1 MTIPSNPKDFC
12 SAMRTRL
19 TGPVLLA
26 VLLAAGCGSQG
37 KLERLRRQSLSA
49 QMVIADEKELPEIAM
64 GGEPRRDTM
73 VVEDPD
79 GNEVLIMRAVKDENG
94 EMVATDVIQAA
105 RVTARFRN
113 VAERSGKVDLN
124 FRIIVPEAMQ
134 DRDWQLR
141 FYPDLFVAE
150 DSLRLDPILITGE
163 GYRKAQLKGYEHYRR
178 FLDSIAADSTHF
190 VDRFQLEMFLRRNL
204 PDIYRYKTDSTAVSD
219 DEFRSHYGI
228 TEQQALVHYTNQLVV
243 RRNRR
248 KVSRKDE
255 MFRKYVKAPII
266 TEGLRLDTV
275 IISPDGDILYDYV
288 QSIHVRP
295 SLRKATVLLSG
306 DIFEEDRRIYRVP
319 RTEPLTFYISSI
331 SGLSDNAV
339 RYKTMVTERRV
350 QANTACYIDFEQG
363 RAEIRKETGHN
374 REEMARIEGN
384 LRSLLQHRDFDLD
397 SIVVTASCSPEGS
410 YEHNRKLSMRRSES
424 VSDYFEG
431 FLKHWRDSVRRNSF
445 HIGLDETWKEEAP
458 TEIRLLSRN
467 NPENWTM
474 LDALVR
480 EDGILSGKEKEE
492 YAQMASVR
500 EPDLREQRLQK
511 LPSYRHIRESL
522 YPRLRTVRFDFHLH
536 RKGLQK
542 DTVHTTVVDTAYMQ
556 GLQAIRDREYER
568 AVTLLR
574 PYKDY
579 NTAVAFCA
587 LDYNASALE
596 VLEPME
602 RTDKVLYLLA
612 ILYSRRGEDRRAV
625 ESYLKACR
633 LNPSFVHRGN
643 LDPEIAGLIRRYG
656 LDREPEENDNNLTF
670 KP

>member
-1 MTIPSNPKDFC
+1 
-12 SAMRTRL
+12 MRTRL
-19 TGPVLLA
+19 TGA
-26 VLLAAGCGSQG
+26 VLLAAFLLAGCGSQG

-134 DRDWQLR
+134 DREWQLR

-178 FLDSIAADSTHF
+178 FLDSIAADSTRF

-204 PDIYRYKTDSTAVSD
+204 PDIYRYKTDSTAVSEE
-219 DEFRSHYGI
+219 EFRSHYGI

-248 KVSRKDE
+248 KVSRKED
-255 MFRKYVKAPII
+255 MFRKYVKVPIV

-275 IISPDGDILYDYV
+275 IVSPDGDILYDYV

-331 SGLSDNAV
+331 SGLSDDAI
-339 RYKTMVTERRV
+339 RYKTVVTERRV

-410 YEHNRKLSMRRSES
+410 FEHNRKLSMRRSES

-445 HIGLDETWKEEAP
+445 HIGLDDTYQEEAP
-458 TEIRLLSRN
+458 AEIRLLSRN
-467 NPENWTM
+467 NPENWAM

-480 EDGILSGKEKEE
+480 EDTALSGKEKEE
-492 YAQMASVR
+492 YERTASVR

-542 DTVHTTVVDTAYMQ
+542 DTIHTTVVDTAYMR
-556 GLQAIRDREYER
+556 GLQAIRDREYEQ

-612 ILYSRRGEDRRAV
+612 ILYSRRGDDRRAV
-625 ESYLKACR
+625 ESYLRACR

-656 LDREPEENDNNLTF
+656 LDREPDGNDNNLTF

>member
-1 MTIPSNPKDFC
+1 MKWRWI
-12 SAMRTRL
+12 SAAFL
-19 TGPVLLA
+19 VILVCL
-26 VLLAAGCGSQG
+26 AGCGPQR
-37 KLERLRRQSLSA
+37 KLERLRRQSLGA
-49 QMVIADEKELPEIAM
+49 QMVIADEKELPEIEM
-64 GGEPRRDTM
+64 GAEPRRDTM

-79 GNEVLIMRAVKDENG
+79 GNQVLIMRAVKDENG
-94 EMVATDVIQAA
+94 EMVATDVLQAA

-113 VAERSGKVDLN
+113 VAERSGRVDLN

-141 FYPDLFVAE
+141 FYPDLFIRE

-163 GYRKAQLKGYEHYRR
+163 GYRKAQLKGYEHYQK

-190 VDRFQLEMFLRRNL
+190 IDRFQLEMFLRRNL
-204 PDIYRYKTDSTAVSD
+204 PDIYRYKTDSTSVSD
-219 DEFRSHYGI
+219 EEFRSHFGI
-228 TEQQALVHYTNQLVV
+228 TERQALTHYTNQLVV
-243 RRNRR
+243 RRNRW
-248 KVSRKDE
+248 KVGRKDQ
-255 MFRKYVKAPII
+255 MFRKYVKVPIV

-275 IISPDGDILYDYV
+275 IVSPDGDILYDYV
-288 QSIHVRP
+288 QSIHVTP

-331 SGLSDNAV
+331 SGLSDDAV
-339 RYKTMVTERRV
+339 RYKTVVTERRV

-384 LRSLLQHRDFDLD
+384 LRSLLQNRDFDMD

-424 VSDYFEG
+424 VSNYFEG
-431 FLKHWRDSVRRNSF
+431 FLRHYRDSVRRSGF
-445 HIGLDETWKEEAP
+445 HIGLDDTYQEEAP
-458 TEIRLLSRN
+458 AEIRLLSRN

-480 EDGILSGKEKEE
+480 EDEKLSEREKEE
-492 YAQMASVR
+492 YERTAALR
-500 EPDLREQRLQK
+500 EFDLREQRLQK
-511 LPSYRHIRESL
+511 LPSYRHIRENL
-522 YPRLRTVRFDFHLH
+522 YPRLQTVRFDFHLH

-542 DTVHTTVVDTAYMQ
+542 DTIHTTVVDSVYMR
-556 GLQAIRDREYER
+556 GLQAIRDREYEQ

-602 RTDKVLYLLA
+602 RTDRVLYLLA
-612 ILYSRRGEDRRAV
+612 ILYSRQGDDRKAV

-633 LNPSFVHRGN
+633 LNPTFVHRGN

-656 LDREPEENDNNLTF
+656 LDRELQEDDNNLTF

>member
-1 MTIPSNPKDFC
+1 
-12 SAMRTRL
+12 MRTRL
-19 TGPVLLA
+19 TGAVLLA

-37 KLERLRRQSLSA
+37 KLERLRRQSLAA

-64 GGEPRRDTM
+64 GGKPRRDTM

-79 GNEVLIMRAVKDENG
+79 GNQVLIMRAVKDENG

-105 RVTARFRN
+105 KITARFRN

-163 GYRKAQLKGYEHYRR
+163 GYRKAQLKGYEHYQR

-219 DEFRSHYGI
+219 AEFRSHFGI
-228 TEQQALVHYTNQLVV
+228 TEQQALAHYTNQLVV

-248 KVSRKDE
+248 KVGRKDE
-255 MFRKYVKAPII
+255 MFRKFVKAPIV

-275 IISPDGDILYDYV
+275 IVSPDGDILYDYV

-331 SGLSDNAV
+331 SGLSDDAV
-339 RYKTMVTERRV
+339 RYKTVVTERRV

-410 YEHNRKLSMRRSES
+410 YEHNRRLSMRRSES
-424 VSDYFEG
+424 VSDYFES

-445 HIGLDETWKEEAP
+445 HIGLDDTYREEAP
-458 TEIRLLSRN
+458 AEIRMLSRN

-480 EDGILSGKEKEE
+480 EDGILSRKEKEE
-492 YAQMASVR
+492 YAQTASVL
-500 EPDLREQRLQK
+500 EPDLREQRLQR

-542 DTVHTTVVDTAYMQ
+542 DTIHTTVVDTAYMR
-556 GLQAIRDREYER
+556 GLQAIRDREYEQ

-612 ILYSRRGEDRRAV
+612 ILYSRRGDDRRAV
-625 ESYLKACR
+625 ESYLRACR

>member
-1 MTIPSNPKDFC
+1 
-12 SAMRTRL
+12 MRTRL
-19 TGPVLLA
+19 TGAVLLA
-26 VLLAAGCGSQG
+26 VLLVAGCGSQG
-37 KLERLRRQSLSA
+37 KLERIRRQSLAA

-79 GNEVLIMRAVKDENG
+79 GNQVLIMRAVKDENG

-113 VAERSGKVDLN
+113 VAERSGRVDLN

-228 TEQQALVHYTNQLVV
+228 TEQQALTHYTNQLVV

-248 KVSRKDE
+248 KVSRKDD
-255 MFRKYVKAPII
+255 MFRKYVKAPIA

-275 IISPDGDILYDYV
+275 IVSPDGDILYDYV
-288 QSIHVRP
+288 QSIHVQP

-319 RTEPLTFYISSI
+319 RTDPLTFYISSI
-331 SGLSDNAV
+331 SGLSDDAV
-339 RYKTMVTERRV
+339 RYKTVVTERRV

-431 FLKHWRDSVRRNSF
+431 FLKHYRDSVRRSGFN
-445 HIGLDETWKEEAP
+445 IGLDETYQEEAP
-458 TEIRLLSRN
+458 AQIRLLSRN

-480 EDGILSGKEKEE
+480 EDGSLSAKEKED
-492 YAQMASVR
+492 YAQTASVR
-500 EPDLREQRLQK
+500 EPDLREQRLQR

-542 DTVHTTVVDTAYMQ
+542 DTVHTTVVDTAYMR
-556 GLQAIRDREYER
+556 GLQAIRDREYEQ

-612 ILYSRRGEDRRAV
+612 ILYSRRGDDRRAV

-656 LDREPEENDNNLTF
+656 LDREPEENENNLTF

>member
-1 MTIPSNPKDFC
+1 
-12 SAMRTRL
+12 MRTRL
-19 TGPVLLA
+19 IGA
-26 VLLAAGCGSQG
+26 VLLAALLLAGCGPQG
-37 KLERLRRQSLSA
+37 KLERLRRQSLAA

-79 GNEVLIMRAVKDENG
+79 GNAVLIMRAVKDENG
-94 EMVATDVIQAA
+94 EMVATDVLQAA
-105 RVTARFRN
+105 KVTARFRN

-134 DRDWQLR
+134 DREWQLR

-178 FLDSIAADSTHF
+178 FLDSIAADSTRF

-204 PDIYRYKTDSTAVSD
+204 PDIYRYKTDSTAVSEE
-219 DEFRSHYGI
+219 EFRSHYGI
-228 TEQQALVHYTNQLVV
+228 TEQQALAHYTNQLVV

-248 KVSRKDE
+248 KVSRKDD
-255 MFRKYVKAPII
+255 MFRKFVKVPIV

-275 IISPDGDILYDYV
+275 IVSPDGDILYDYV

-319 RTEPLTFYISSI
+319 RTDPLTFYISSI
-331 SGLSDNAV
+331 SGLSDDAV
-339 RYKTMVTERRV
+339 RYKTVVTERRV

-410 YEHNRKLSMRRSES
+410 FEHNRKLSMRRSES
-424 VSDYFEG
+424 VSDYFEA
-431 FLKHWRDSVRRNSF
+431 FLRHWRDSVRRSSF
-445 HIGLDETWKEEAP
+445 HIGLDDTYREEAP
-458 TEIRLLSRN
+458 AEIRLLSRN

-480 EDGILSGKEKEE
+480 EDGDLSAKEKEDYE
-492 YAQMASVR
+492 RTASVL
-500 EPDLREQRLQK
+500 EPDLREQRLQR

-542 DTVHTTVVDTAYMQ
+542 DTVHTTVVDTAYMR
-556 GLQAIRDREYER
+556 GLQAIRDREYEQ

-587 LDYNASALE
+587 MDYNASALE

-612 ILYSRRGEDRRAV
+612 ILYSRRGDDRRAV

-643 LDPEIAGLIRRYG
+643 LDPAIAGLIRRYG
-656 LDREPEENDNNLTF
+656 LDREPDGNDNNLTF

>member
-1 MTIPSNPKDFC
+1 
-12 SAMRTRL
+12 MRTRL
-19 TGPVLLA
+19 TGAVLLA

-37 KLERLRRQSLSA
+37 KLERLRRQSLAA

-79 GNEVLIMRAVKDENG
+79 GNQVLIMRAVKDENG

-105 RVTARFRN
+105 KITARFRN

-178 FLDSIAADSTHF
+178 FLDSIAADSTRF

-219 DEFRSHYGI
+219 AEFRSHFGI
-228 TEQQALVHYTNQLVV
+228 TEQQALAHYTNQLVV

-248 KVSRKDE
+248 KVGRKDE
-255 MFRKYVKAPII
+255 MFRKFVKAPIV

-275 IISPDGDILYDYV
+275 IVSPDGDILYDYV

-331 SGLSDNAV
+331 SGLSDDAV
-339 RYKTMVTERRV
+339 RYKTVVTERRV

-410 YEHNRKLSMRRSES
+410 YEHNRRLSMRRSES

-445 HIGLDETWKEEAP
+445 HIGLDDTYREEAP
-458 TEIRLLSRN
+458 AEIRMLSRN

-480 EDGILSGKEKEE
+480 EDGILSRKEKEE
-492 YAQMASVR
+492 YAQTASVL
-500 EPDLREQRLQK
+500 EPDLREQRLQR

-542 DTVHTTVVDTAYMQ
+542 DTIHTTVVDTAYMR
-556 GLQAIRDREYER
+556 GLQAIRDREYEQ

-612 ILYSRRGEDRRAV
+612 ILYSRRGDDRRAV
-625 ESYLKACR
+625 ESYLRACR

>member
-1 MTIPSNPKDFC
+1 ML
-12 SAMRTRL
+12 TRW
-19 TGPVLLA
+19 TAA
-26 VLLAAGCGSQG
+26 VLLAALLLAGCGPQG
-37 KLERLRRQSLSA
+37 KLERLRRQSLAA

-64 GGEPRRDTM
+64 GGETRRDTM

-79 GNEVLIMRAVKDENG
+79 GNQVLIMRAVKDENG
-94 EMVATDVIQAA
+94 EMVATDVLQAA

-113 VAERSGKVDLN
+113 VAERSGRVDLN

-134 DRDWQLR
+134 DREWQLR
-141 FYPDLFVAE
+141 FYPDLFVLE
-150 DSLRLDPILITGE
+150 DSVRLDPILITGE

-178 FLDSIAADSTHF
+178 FLDSIEADSTHF

-204 PDIYRYKTDSTAVSD
+204 PDIYRYKTDSTAVSEE
-219 DEFRSHYGI
+219 EFRSHYGI
-228 TEQQALVHYTNQLVV
+228 TERQALDHYTNQLVV

-248 KVSRKDE
+248 KVGKKDE
-255 MFRKYVKAPII
+255 MFRKYVKVPIV

-275 IISPDGDILYDYV
+275 IVSPDGDILYDYV
-288 QSIHVRP
+288 QSIHVKP

-306 DIFEEDRRIYRVP
+306 DIYEEDRRIYRVP
-319 RTEPLTFYISSI
+319 RTDPLTFYISSI
-331 SGLSDNAV
+331 SGLSDDAV
-339 RYKTMVTERRV
+339 RYKTVVTERKV

-384 LRSLLQHRDFDLD
+384 LRSLLQNRDYDLD

-410 YEHNRKLSMRRSES
+410 YEHNRRLSMRRSES

-431 FLKHWRDSVRRNSF
+431 FLKHYRDSVRRNGF
-445 HIGLDETWKEEAP
+445 HIGLDETFREEPP

-480 EDGILSGKEKEE
+480 EDESLSEKEKDD
-492 YAQMASVR
+492 YVRTASAGL
-500 EPDLREQRLQK
+500 PDLREQQLQR

-522 YPRLRTVRFDFHLH
+522 YPRLRAVRFDFHLH

-542 DTVHTTVVDTAYMQ
+542 DTVHTTVVDSVYMR
-556 GLQAIRDREYER
+556 GLQAIRDREYEQV
-568 AVTLLR
+568 VTLLR

-612 ILYSRRGEDRRAV
+612 ILYSRRGDDRKAV
-625 ESYLKACR
+625 ESFLKACR

-643 LDPEIAGLIRRYG
+643 LDPEISGLIRRYG
-656 LDREPEENDNNLTF
+656 LDPEEKDNYLTF
-670 KP
+670 NP

>member
-1 MTIPSNPKDFC
+1 MKWRWI
-12 SAMRTRL
+12 SAAILL
-19 TGPVLLA
+19 TLVCL
-26 VLLAAGCGSQG
+26 AGCGPQR
-37 KLERLRRQSLSA
+37 KLERLRRQSLGA
-49 QMVIADEKELPEIAM
+49 QMVIADEKKLPEIEM
-64 GGEPRRDTM
+64 GAEPRRDTM

-79 GNEVLIMRAVKDENG
+79 GNQVLIMRAVKDENG
-94 EMVATDVIQAA
+94 EMVATDVLQAA

-113 VAERSGKVDLN
+113 VAERSGRVDLN

-141 FYPDLFVAE
+141 FYPDLFIRE

-163 GYRKAQLKGYEHYRR
+163 SYRKSQLKGYEHYQK

-190 VDRFQLEMFLRRNL
+190 IDRFQLEIFLRRNL
-204 PDIYRYKTDSTAVSD
+204 PDIYRYKTDSTSVSD
-219 DEFRSHYGI
+219 EEFCSHYGI
-228 TEQQALVHYTNQLVV
+228 TERQALTHYTNQLVV
-243 RRNRR
+243 RRNRW
-248 KVSRKDE
+248 KVGRKDQ
-255 MFRKYVKAPII
+255 MFRKYVKVPIV

-275 IISPDGDILYDYV
+275 IVSPDGDILYDYV
-288 QSIHVRP
+288 QSIHVTP
-295 SLRKATVLLSG
+295 TLRKATVLLSG

-331 SGLSDNAV
+331 SGLSDDAV
-339 RYKTMVTERRV
+339 RYKTVVTERKV

-374 REEMARIEGN
+374 LEEMARIEGN
-384 LRSLLQHRDFDLD
+384 LRSLLQNRDFDMD

-424 VSDYFEG
+424 VSNYFEG
-431 FLKHWRDSVRRNSF
+431 FLRHYRDSVRRSGF
-445 HIGLDETWKEEAP
+445 HIGLDDTYQEEAP
-458 TEIRLLSRN
+458 AEIRLLSRN
-467 NPENWTM
+467 NPENWSM
-474 LDALVR
+474 LDALIR
-480 EDGILSGKEKEE
+480 EDEKLSEREKDE
-492 YAQMASVR
+492 YEQTAALR
-500 EPDLREQRLQK
+500 EYDLREQRLQK
-511 LPSYRHIRESL
+511 LPSYRHIRENL

-542 DTVHTTVVDTAYMQ
+542 DTIHTTVVDSVYMR
-556 GLQAIRDREYER
+556 GLQAIRDREYEQ
-568 AVTLLR
+568 AITLLR

-612 ILYSRRGEDRRAV
+612 ILYSRQGDDRKAV

-633 LNPSFVHRGN
+633 LNPAFVHRGN
-643 LDPEIAGLIRRYG
+643 LDPEISGLIRRYG
-656 LDREPEENDNNLTF
+656 LDRELQENDNNLTF

>member
-1 MTIPSNPKDFC
+1 MP
-12 SAMRTRL
+12 ARL
-19 TGPVLLA
+19 TAA
-26 VLLAAGCGSQG
+26 VLLGAALLLAGCGPQG
-37 KLERLRRQSLSA
+37 KLERLRRQALAA

-64 GGEPRRDTM
+64 GAEPRRDTM

-79 GNEVLIMRAVKDENG
+79 GNQVLIMRAVKDENG
-94 EMVATDVIQAA
+94 EMVATDVLQAA

-113 VAERSGKVDLN
+113 VAERSGRVDLN

-134 DRDWQLR
+134 DREWQLR
-141 FYPDLFVAE
+141 FYPDLFVQE
-150 DSLRLDPILITGE
+150 DSVRLDPILITGE
-163 GYRKAQLKGYEHYRR
+163 AYRKAQLKGYEQYRR

-204 PDIYRYKTDSTAVSD
+204 PDIYRYRTDSTAVSD
-219 DEFRSHYGI
+219 EEFRSHYGI
-228 TEQQALVHYTNQLVV
+228 TERQALEHYTNQLVV
-243 RRNRR
+243 LRNRR
-248 KVSRKDE
+248 KVGRKDE
-255 MFRKYVKAPII
+255 VFRKYVKVPIV

-275 IISPDGDILYDYV
+275 IVSPDGDILYDYV
-288 QSIHVRP
+288 QSIHVKP
-295 SLRKATVLLSG
+295 ALRKATVLLSG
-306 DIFEEDRRIYRVP
+306 DIYEEDRRIYRVP
-319 RTEPLTFYISSI
+319 RTDPLTFYISSI
-331 SGLSDNAV
+331 SGLSDDAV
-339 RYKTMVTERRV
+339 RYKTVVTERKV

-384 LRSLLQHRDFDLD
+384 LRSLLQNKDFDLD

-424 VSDYFEG
+424 VSDYFES
-431 FLKHWRDSVRRNSF
+431 FLRHYRDSVRRGGF
-445 HIGLDETWKEEAP
+445 HIGLDDTYREEAP
-458 TEIRLLSRN
+458 AEIRLLSRN

-480 EDGILSGKEKEE
+480 EDGSLSEKEKEE
-492 YAQMASVR
+492 YARTESAGQ
-500 EPDLREQRLQK
+500 PDLREQRLQK

-542 DTVHTTVVDTAYMQ
+542 DTVHTTVVDSVYMR
-556 GLQAIRDREYER
+556 GLQAIRDREYEQ

-587 LDYNASALE
+587 MDYNASALE

-612 ILYSRRGEDRRAV
+612 ILYSRRGDDRKAV

-656 LDREPEENDNNLTF
+656 LDPEEKENYLTF
-670 KP
+670 NP

>member
-1 MTIPSNPKDFC
+1 
-12 SAMRTRL
+12 MRTRL
-19 TGPVLLA
+19 TGA
-26 VLLAAGCGSQG
+26 VLLAAFLLAGCGSQG
-37 KLERLRRQSLSA
+37 KLERLRRQSLAA

-79 GNEVLIMRAVKDENG
+79 GNQVLIMRAVKDENG

-178 FLDSIAADSTHF
+178 FLDSIAADSTRF

-204 PDIYRYKTDSTAVSD
+204 PDIYRYKTDSTAVSEE
-219 DEFRSHYGI
+219 EFRSHYGI

-248 KVSRKDE
+248 KVSRKED
-255 MFRKYVKAPII
+255 MFRKYVKVPIV

-275 IISPDGDILYDYV
+275 IVSPDGDILYDYV

-331 SGLSDNAV
+331 SGLSDDAI
-339 RYKTMVTERRV
+339 RYKTVVTERRV

-410 YEHNRKLSMRRSES
+410 FEHNRKLSMRRSES

-445 HIGLDETWKEEAP
+445 HIGLDDTYQEEAP
-458 TEIRLLSRN
+458 AEIRLLSRN

-480 EDGILSGKEKEE
+480 EDTALSGKEKEE
-492 YAQMASVR
+492 YERTASVR

-542 DTVHTTVVDTAYMQ
+542 DTVHTTVVDTAYMR
-556 GLQAIRDREYER
+556 GLQAIRDREYEQ

-612 ILYSRRGEDRRAV
+612 ILYSRRGDDRRAV

-656 LDREPEENDNNLTF
+656 LDREPDGNDNNLTF

>member
-1 MTIPSNPKDFC
+1 MD
-12 SAMRTRL
+12 TRL
-19 TGPVLLA
+19 KESAILLA
-26 VLLAAGCGSQG
+26 ILCLFGCGPQG
-37 KLERLRRQSLSA
+37 KLERLRRQSLAA

-79 GNEVLIMRAVKDENG
+79 GNQVMIMRAVKDENG

-105 RVTARFRN
+105 KVTARFRN
-113 VAERSGKVDLN
+113 VAERSGRVDLN
-124 FRIIVPEAMQ
+124 FRIIVPEEMQ

-204 PDIYRYKTDSTAVSD
+204 PDIYRYRTDSTAVSEE
-219 DEFRSHYGI
+219 EFRSHYGI
-228 TEQQALVHYTNQLVV
+228 TEQQALAHYTNQFVV
-243 RRNRR
+243 RRNRW
-248 KVSRKDE
+248 KVGRKDD
-255 MFRKYVKAPII
+255 MFRKYVKVPIV

-275 IISPDGDILYDYV
+275 IVSPDGDILYDYV
-288 QSIHVRP
+288 QSIHVKP

-306 DIFEEDRRIYRVP
+306 DIFREDQRIYRVP
-319 RTEPLTFYISSI
+319 RTDPLTFYISSI
-331 SGLSDNAV
+331 SGLSDDAV
-339 RYKTMVTERRV
+339 RYRTVVTERRV

-410 YEHNRKLSMRRSES
+410 YEHNRRLSMRRSES

-431 FLKHWRDSVRRNSF
+431 FLKHWRDSVRRSGF
-445 HIGLDETWKEEAP
+445 HIGLDDTYQEEAP
-458 TEIRLLSRN
+458 AEIRLLSRN
-467 NPENWTM
+467 NPENWSM

-480 EDGILSGKEKEE
+480 EDAALSGKEKED
-492 YAQMASVR
+492 YAQTASIR
-500 EPDLREQRLQK
+500 EPDLREQRLQR
-511 LPSYRHIRESL
+511 LPAYRHIRESL

-542 DTVHTTVVDTAYMQ
+542 DTVHTTVVDTAYMR
-556 GLQAIRDREYER
+556 GLQAIRDREYEQ

-612 ILYSRRGEDRRAV
+612 ILYSRRGDDRRAV

-643 LDPEIAGLIRRYG
+643 LDPEISGLIRRYG
-656 LDREPEENDNNLTF
+656 LDRETEENDNNLTF

>member
-1 MTIPSNPKDFC
+1 MH
-12 SAMRTRL
+12 TRW
-19 TGPVLLA
+19 TAA
-26 VLLAAGCGSQG
+26 VLLAALLLAGCGPQG
-37 KLERLRRQSLSA
+37 KLERLRRQSLAA

-79 GNEVLIMRAVKDENG
+79 GNAVLIMRAVKDENG
-94 EMVATDVIQAA
+94 EMVATDVLQAA
-105 RVTARFRN
+105 KVTARFRN
-113 VAERSGKVDLN
+113 VAERSGRVDLN

-134 DRDWQLR
+134 DREWQLR
-141 FYPDLFVAE
+141 FYPDLFVLE
-150 DSLRLDPILITGE
+150 DSVRLDPILITGE

-178 FLDSIAADSTHF
+178 FLESIEADSTRF

-204 PDIYRYKTDSTAVSD
+204 PDIYRYKTDSTAVSEE
-219 DEFRSHYGI
+219 EFRSHYGI
-228 TEQQALVHYTNQLVV
+228 TERQALDHYTNQLVV

-248 KVSRKDE
+248 KVGRKDE
-255 MFRKYVKAPII
+255 MFRKYVKVPIV

-275 IISPDGDILYDYV
+275 IVSPDGDILYDYV
-288 QSIHVRP
+288 QSIHVKP

-306 DIFEEDRRIYRVP
+306 DIYEEDRRIYRVP
-319 RTEPLTFYISSI
+319 RTDPLTFYISSI
-331 SGLSDNAV
+331 SGLSDDAV
-339 RYKTMVTERRV
+339 RYKTVVTERKV

-384 LRSLLQHRDFDLD
+384 LRSLLQNRDYDLD

-410 YEHNRKLSMRRSES
+410 YEHNRRLSMRRSES

-431 FLKHWRDSVRRNSF
+431 FLKHYRDSVRRNGF
-445 HIGLDETWKEEAP
+445 HIGLDETFREEAP
-458 TEIRLLSRN
+458 AEIRLLSRN

-474 LDALVR
+474 LDALIR
-480 EDGILSGKEKEE
+480 EDESLSEKEKED
-492 YAQMASVR
+492 YVRTASAGQ
-500 EPDLREQRLQK
+500 PDLREQQLQR

-542 DTVHTTVVDTAYMQ
+542 DTVHTTVVDSVYMR
-556 GLQAIRDREYER
+556 GLQAIRDREYEQ

-612 ILYSRRGEDRRAV
+612 ILYSRRGDDRKAV
-625 ESYLKACR
+625 ESFLKACR

-643 LDPEIAGLIRRYG
+643 LDPEISGLIRRYG
-656 LDREPEENDNNLTF
+656 LDPEEKDNYLTF
-670 KP
+670 NP

>member
-1 MTIPSNPKDFC
+1 
-12 SAMRTRL
+12 MRTRL
-19 TGPVLLA
+19 TGAVLLA
-26 VLLAAGCGSQG
+26 VLLVAGCGSQG
-37 KLERLRRQSLSA
+37 KLERLRRQSLAA

-79 GNEVLIMRAVKDENG
+79 GNQVLIMRAVKDENG

-105 RVTARFRN
+105 KITARFRN

-204 PDIYRYKTDSTAVSD
+204 PDIYRYKTDSTTVSD

-228 TEQQALVHYTNQLVV
+228 TEQQALTHYTNQLVV

-248 KVSRKDE
+248 KVGRKDE
-255 MFRKYVKAPII
+255 MFRRYVKAPIV

-275 IISPDGDILYDYV
+275 IVSPDGDILYDYV

-319 RTEPLTFYISSI
+319 RTDPLTFYISSI
-331 SGLSDNAV
+331 SGLSDDAI
-339 RYKTMVTERRV
+339 RYKTVIVERRV

-410 YEHNRKLSMRRSES
+410 YEHNRRLSMRRSES

-431 FLKHWRDSVRRNSF
+431 FLKHWRDSVRRSGF
-445 HIGLDETWKEEAP
+445 HIGLDETYQEEAP
-458 TEIRLLSRN
+458 AEIRFLSRN

-480 EDGILSGKEKEE
+480 EDGALSGKEKED
-492 YAQMASVR
+492 YAQTASIR
-500 EPDLREQRLQK
+500 EPDLREQRLQR
-511 LPSYRHIRESL
+511 LASYRHIRESL

-542 DTVHTTVVDTAYMQ
+542 DTVHTTVVDTAYMR
-556 GLQAIRDREYER
+556 GLQAIRDREYEQ

-612 ILYSRRGEDRRAV
+612 ILYSRRGDDRRAV
-625 ESYLKACR
+625 ESYMKACR

-643 LDPEIAGLIRRYG
+643 LDPEISGLIRRYG
-656 LDREPEENDNNLTF
+656 LDREPDENDNNLTF

>member
-1 MTIPSNPKDFC
+1 MKGRWISG
-12 SAMRTRL
+12 ALLL
-19 TGPVLLA
+19 TLA
-26 VLLAAGCGSQG
+26 CLAGCGPQR
-37 KLERLRRQSLSA
+37 KLERLRRQSLGA
-49 QMVIADEKELPEIAM
+49 QMVIADEKELPEIEM
-64 GGEPRRDTM
+64 GAEPRRDTM

-79 GNEVLIMRAVKDENG
+79 GNQVLIMRAVKDENG
-94 EMVATDVIQAA
+94 EMVATDVLQAA
-105 RVTARFRN
+105 KVTARFRN
-113 VAERSGKVDLN
+113 VAERSGRVDLN

-141 FYPDLFVAE
+141 FYPDLFIRE

-163 GYRKAQLKGYEHYRR
+163 GYRNAQLKGYEHYQR

-190 VDRFQLEMFLRRNL
+190 IDRFQLEMFLRRNL
-204 PDIYRYKTDSTAVSD
+204 PDIYRYKTDSTSVSD
-219 DEFRSHYGI
+219 EEFRSHYGI
-228 TEQQALVHYTNQLVV
+228 TERQALAHYTNQLVV

-248 KVSRKDE
+248 KVGRKDQ
-255 MFRKYVKAPII
+255 MFRKYVKVPIV

-275 IISPDGDILYDYV
+275 IVSPDGDILYDYV
-288 QSIHVRP
+288 QSIHVTP

-331 SGLSDNAV
+331 SGLSDDAV
-339 RYKTMVTERRV
+339 RYKTVVTERRV

-384 LRSLLQHRDFDLD
+384 LRSLLENRDFDMD

-424 VSDYFEG
+424 VSNYFEG
-431 FLKHWRDSVRRNSF
+431 FLRHYRDSVRRSGF
-445 HIGLDETWKEEAP
+445 HIGLDDTYQEEGPA
-458 TEIRLLSRN
+458 EIKLLSRN

-480 EDGILSGKEKEE
+480 EDANMSERDKEE
-492 YAQMASVR
+492 YERMSVLR
-500 EPDLREQRLQK
+500 EFDLREQRLQK
-511 LPSYRHIRESL
+511 LPSYRHIRENL

-542 DTVHTTVVDTAYMQ
+542 DTIHTTVVDSVYMR
-556 GLQAIRDREYER
+556 GLQAIRDREYEQ

-612 ILYSRRGEDRRAV
+612 ILYSRQGDDRKAI

-633 LNPSFVHRGN
+633 LNPTFVHRGN
-643 LDPEIAGLIRRYG
+643 LDPEISGLIRRYG
-656 LDREPEENDNNLTF
+656 LDRELQEDDNNLSF

>member
-1 MTIPSNPKDFC
+1 MKWRWI
-12 SAMRTRL
+12 SAAILL
-19 TGPVLLA
+19 TLVCL
-26 VLLAAGCGSQG
+26 AGCGPQR
-37 KLERLRRQSLSA
+37 KLERLRRQSLGA
-49 QMVIADEKELPEIAM
+49 QMVIADEKELPEIEM
-64 GGEPRRDTM
+64 GAEPRRDTM

-79 GNEVLIMRAVKDENG
+79 GNQVLIMRAVKDENG
-94 EMVATDVIQAA
+94 EMVATDVLQAA

-113 VAERSGKVDLN
+113 VAERSGRVDLN

-141 FYPDLFVAE
+141 FYPDLFIRE

-163 GYRKAQLKGYEHYRR
+163 SYRKSQLKGYEHYQK

-190 VDRFQLEMFLRRNL
+190 IDRFQLEIFLRRNL
-204 PDIYRYKTDSTAVSD
+204 PDIYRYKTDSTSVSD
-219 DEFRSHYGI
+219 EEFCSHYGI
-228 TEQQALVHYTNQLVV
+228 TERQALTHYTNQLVV
-243 RRNRR
+243 RRNRW
-248 KVSRKDE
+248 KVGRKDQ
-255 MFRKYVKAPII
+255 MFRKYVKVPIV

-275 IISPDGDILYDYV
+275 IVSPDGDILYDYV
-288 QSIHVRP
+288 QSIHVTP
-295 SLRKATVLLSG
+295 TLRKATVLLSG

-331 SGLSDNAV
+331 SGLSDDAV
-339 RYKTMVTERRV
+339 RYKTVVTERKV

-374 REEMARIEGN
+374 LEEMARIEGN
-384 LRSLLQHRDFDLD
+384 LRSHLQNRDFDMD

-424 VSDYFEG
+424 VSNYFEG
-431 FLKHWRDSVRRNSF
+431 FLRHYRDSVRKSGF
-445 HIGLDETWKEEAP
+445 HIGLDETYQEEAP
-458 TEIRLLSRN
+458 AEIRLLSRN
-467 NPENWTM
+467 NPENWSM
-474 LDALVR
+474 LDALIR
-480 EDGILSGKEKEE
+480 EDEKLSEREKDE
-492 YAQMASVR
+492 YEQTAALR
-500 EPDLREQRLQK
+500 EYDLREQRLQK
-511 LPSYRHIRESL
+511 LPSYRHIRENL

-542 DTVHTTVVDTAYMQ
+542 DTIHTTVVDSVYMR
-556 GLQAIRDREYER
+556 GLQAIRDREYEQ

-612 ILYSRRGEDRRAV
+612 ILYSRQGDDRKAV

-633 LNPSFVHRGN
+633 LNPAFVHRGN
-643 LDPEIAGLIRRYG
+643 LDPEISGLIRRYG
-656 LDREPEENDNNLTF
+656 LDRELQENDNNLTF

>member
-1 MTIPSNPKDFC
+1 MKQ
-12 SAMRTRL
+12 MRSTS
-19 TGPVLLA
+19 A
-26 VLLAAGCGSQG
+26 VLLVVIILYGCGSQG
-37 KLERLRRQSLSA
+37 KLERLRRQSLAA

-64 GGEPRRDTM
+64 GAEPRRDTM

-79 GNEVLIMRAVKDENG
+79 GNQVLIMRAVKDENG

-105 RVTARFRN
+105 KITARFRN
-113 VAERSGKVDLN
+113 VAERSGRVDLN

-141 FYPDLFVAE
+141 FYPDLFVLE
-150 DSLRLDPILITGE
+150 DSLRLDPILITGA
-163 GYRKAQLKGYEHYRR
+163 GYRKAQLKGYEQYRR

-204 PDIYRYKTDSTAVSD
+204 PDIYQFKTDSTTVSD
-219 DEFRSHYGI
+219 EEFRSHYGI
-228 TEQQALVHYTNQLVV
+228 TEKQALAHYTNQLVV
-243 RRNRR
+243 RRNRW
-248 KVSRKDE
+248 KVSRKDD
-255 MFRKYVKAPII
+255 MFRKYVKVPIV

-275 IISPDGDILYDYV
+275 IVSPDGDIFYDYV
-288 QSIHVRP
+288 QSIHVKP

-331 SGLSDNAV
+331 SGLSDDAV
-339 RYKTMVTERRV
+339 RYKTVVTERRV

-384 LRSLLQHRDFDLD
+384 LRSLLQNRDFDLD

-410 YEHNRKLSMRRSES
+410 FEHNRKLSMRRSES
-424 VSDYFEG
+424 VSNYFES
-431 FLKHWRDSVRRNSF
+431 FLKRYRDSLQRSTF
-445 HIGLDETWKEEAP
+445 QIGLDDTWKEEAP
-458 TEIRLLSRN
+458 TDIRLLSRN

-480 EDGILSGKEKEE
+480 EDGSLSERDKDE
-492 YAQMASVR
+492 YARTASVTD
-500 EPDLREQRLQK
+500 PDLREQRIQR

-542 DTVHTTVVDTAYMQ
+542 DTIHTTVVDTVYMR
-556 GLQAIRDREYER
+556 GLQAIRDREYEQ

-587 LDYNASALE
+587 MDYNASALE
-596 VLEPME
+596 VLEPMA

-612 ILYSRRGEDRRAV
+612 ILYSRRGDDRKAV

-656 LDREPEENDNNLTF
+656 LDPNPEDNNNLTF

>member
-1 MTIPSNPKDFC
+1 
-12 SAMRTRL
+12 MRTRL
-19 TGPVLLA
+19 TVAILLA
-26 VLLAAGCGSQG
+26 VLLVAGCGPQG
-37 KLERLRRQSLSA
+37 KLERLRRQSLAA

-79 GNEVLIMRAVKDENG
+79 GNQVLIMRAVKDENG

-105 RVTARFRN
+105 RITARFRN

-228 TEQQALVHYTNQLVV
+228 TQQQALAHYTNQLVV

-255 MFRKYVKAPII
+255 MFRKYVKAPIV

-275 IISPDGDILYDYV
+275 IVSPDGDILFDYV

-331 SGLSDNAV
+331 SGLSDDAV
-339 RYKTMVTERRV
+339 RYKTLVTERRV

-397 SIVVTASCSPEGS
+397 SIVITASCSPEGT

-424 VSDYFEG
+424 VSNYFEG
-431 FLKHWRDSVRRNSF
+431 FLRHWRDSVRRNGF
-445 HIGLDETWKEEAP
+445 HIGLDETYQEEAP
-458 TEIRLLSRN
+458 AEIRLLSRN

-480 EDGILSGKEKEE
+480 EDGILTGKEKEE
-492 YAQMASVR
+492 YARTASVR

-542 DTVHTTVVDTAYMQ
+542 DTIHTTVVDTAYMQ

-612 ILYSRRGEDRRAV
+612 ILYSRRGDDRRAV

-656 LDREPEENDNNLTF
+656 LDRESDENDNNLTF

>member
-1 MTIPSNPKDFC
+1 
-12 SAMRTRL
+12 MRTRL
-19 TGPVLLA
+19 TGAVLLA
-26 VLLAAGCGSQG
+26 VLLVAGCGSQG
-37 KLERLRRQSLSA
+37 KLERLRRQSLAA

-79 GNEVLIMRAVKDENG
+79 GNDVLIMRAVKDENG

-163 GYRKAQLKGYEHYRR
+163 GYRKAQLKGYEQYRR

-228 TEQQALVHYTNQLVV
+228 TEQQALAHYTNQLVV

-248 KVSRKDE
+248 KVGRKDE
-255 MFRKYVKAPII
+255 MFHRYVKAPIV

-275 IISPDGDILYDYV
+275 IVSPDGDILYDYV

-331 SGLSDNAV
+331 SGLSDDAI
-339 RYKTMVTERRV
+339 RYKTVVTERRV

-410 YEHNRKLSMRRSES
+410 YEHNRRLSMRRSES
-424 VSDYFEG
+424 VSNYFEG
-431 FLKHWRDSVRRNSF
+431 FLKHWRDSVRRSGF
-445 HIGLDETWKEEAP
+445 HIGLDETYQEEAP
-458 TEIRLLSRN
+458 AEIRLLSRN
-467 NPENWTM
+467 NPENWSM

-480 EDGILSGKEKEE
+480 EDGALSGKEKEE
-492 YAQMASVR
+492 YAQTASVR
-500 EPDLREQRLQK
+500 EPDLREQRLQR

-542 DTVHTTVVDTAYMQ
+542 DTIHTTVVDTAYMR
-556 GLQAIRDREYER
+556 GLQAIRDREYEQ

-612 ILYSRRGEDRRAV
+612 ILYSRRGDDRRAV

-643 LDPEIAGLIRRYG
+643 LDPEISGLIRRYG
-656 LDREPEENDNNLTF
+656 LDVEPEENDNNLTF

>member
-1 MTIPSNPKDFC
+1 MKWRWI
-12 SAMRTRL
+12 SAAILL
-19 TGPVLLA
+19 TLVCL
-26 VLLAAGCGSQG
+26 AGCGPQR
-37 KLERLRRQSLSA
+37 KLERLRRQSLGA
-49 QMVIADEKELPEIAM
+49 QMVIADEKKLPEIEM
-64 GGEPRRDTM
+64 GAEPRRDTM

-79 GNEVLIMRAVKDENG
+79 GNQVLIMRAVKDENG
-94 EMVATDVIQAA
+94 EMVATDVLQAA

-113 VAERSGKVDLN
+113 VAERSGRVDLN

-141 FYPDLFVAE
+141 FYPDLFIRE

-163 GYRKAQLKGYEHYRR
+163 SYRKSQLKGYEHYQK

-190 VDRFQLEMFLRRNL
+190 IDRFQLEIFLRRNL
-204 PDIYRYKTDSTAVSD
+204 PDIYRYKTDSTSVSVE
-219 DEFRSHYGI
+219 EFCSHYGI
-228 TEQQALVHYTNQLVV
+228 TERQALTHYTNQLVV
-243 RRNRR
+243 RRNRW
-248 KVSRKDE
+248 KVGRKDQ
-255 MFRKYVKAPII
+255 MFRKYVKVPIV

-275 IISPDGDILYDYV
+275 IVSPDGDILYDYV
-288 QSIHVRP
+288 QSIHVTP
-295 SLRKATVLLSG
+295 TLRKATVLLSG

-331 SGLSDNAV
+331 SGLSDDAV
-339 RYKTMVTERRV
+339 RYKTVVTERKV

-374 REEMARIEGN
+374 LEEMARIEGN
-384 LRSLLQHRDFDLD
+384 LRSLLQNRDFDMD

-424 VSDYFEG
+424 VSNYFEG
-431 FLKHWRDSVRRNSF
+431 FLRHYRDSVRKSGF
-445 HIGLDETWKEEAP
+445 HIGLDETYQEEAP
-458 TEIRLLSRN
+458 AEIRLLSRN
-467 NPENWTM
+467 NPENWSM
-474 LDALVR
+474 LDALIR
-480 EDGILSGKEKEE
+480 EDEKLSEREKDE
-492 YAQMASVR
+492 YEQTAALR
-500 EPDLREQRLQK
+500 EYDLREQRLQK
-511 LPSYRHIRESL
+511 LPSYRHIRENL

-542 DTVHTTVVDTAYMQ
+542 DTIHTTVVDSVYMR
-556 GLQAIRDREYER
+556 GLQAIRDREYEQ
-568 AVTLLR
+568 AITLLR

-612 ILYSRRGEDRRAV
+612 ILYSRQGDDRKAV
-625 ESYLKACR
+625 ERYLKACR
-633 LNPSFVHRGN
+633 LNPAFVHRGN
-643 LDPEIAGLIRRYG
+643 LDPEISGLIRRYG
-656 LDREPEENDNNLTF
+656 LDRELQENDNNLTF

>member
-1 MTIPSNPKDFC
+1 MKWRWI
-12 SAMRTRL
+12 SA
-19 TGPVLLA
+19 A
-26 VLLAAGCGSQG
+26 VLLTLVCLAGCGPQR
-37 KLERLRRQSLSA
+37 KLERLRRQSLGA
-49 QMVIADEKELPEIAM
+49 QMVIADEKELPEIEM
-64 GGEPRRDTM
+64 GAEPRRDTM

-79 GNEVLIMRAVKDENG
+79 GNQVLIMRAVKDENG
-94 EMVATDVIQAA
+94 EMVATDVLQAA

-113 VAERSGKVDLN
+113 VAERSGRVDLN

-141 FYPDLFVAE
+141 FYPDLFIRE

-163 GYRKAQLKGYEHYRR
+163 SYRTAQLKGYEHYQK

-190 VDRFQLEMFLRRNL
+190 IDRFQLEMFLRRNL
-204 PDIYRYKTDSTAVSD
+204 PDIYRYKTDSTSVSD
-219 DEFRSHYGI
+219 EEFRSHYGI
-228 TEQQALVHYTNQLVV
+228 TERQALTHYTNQLVV

-248 KVSRKDE
+248 KVGRKDQ
-255 MFRKYVKAPII
+255 MFRKYVKVPIV

-275 IISPDGDILYDYV
+275 IVSPDGDILYDYV
-288 QSIHVRP
+288 QSIHVTP

-331 SGLSDNAV
+331 SGLSDDAV
-339 RYKTMVTERRV
+339 RYKTVVTERRV
-350 QANTACYIDFEQG
+350 QANTACYIDFDQG
-363 RAEIRKETGHN
+363 RAEIRKEIGHN

-384 LRSLLQHRDFDLD
+384 LRSLLQNRDFDMD

-424 VSDYFEG
+424 VSTYFEG
-431 FLKHWRDSVRRNSF
+431 FLRHYRDSVRRSGF
-445 HIGLDETWKEEAP
+445 HIGMDDTYQEEAP
-458 TEIRLLSRN
+458 AEIRLLSRN

-480 EDGILSGKEKEE
+480 EDEKLSEREKEE
-492 YAQMASVR
+492 YERMAVLR
-500 EPDLREQRLQK
+500 EFDLREQRLQK
-511 LPSYRHIRESL
+511 LPSYRHIRENL

-536 RKGLQK
+536 RKGFQK
-542 DTVHTTVVDTAYMQ
+542 DTIHTTVVDSVYMR
-556 GLQAIRDREYER
+556 GLQAIRDREYEQ

-602 RTDKVLYLLA
+602 RTDRVLYLLA
-612 ILYSRRGEDRRAV
+612 ILYSRQGDDRKAV

-633 LNPSFVHRGN
+633 LNPTFIHRGN

-656 LDREPEENDNNLTF
+656 LDRELQENDNNLTF

>member
-1 MTIPSNPKDFC
+1 
-12 SAMRTRL
+12 MRTRL
-19 TGPVLLA
+19 TGA
-26 VLLAAGCGSQG
+26 VLLAALLLAGCGSQG
-37 KLERLRRQSLSA
+37 KLERLRRASLAA

-105 RVTARFRN
+105 KVTARFRN

-134 DRDWQLR
+134 DREWQLR

-204 PDIYRYKTDSTAVSD
+204 PDIYRYKTDSTAVSEE
-219 DEFRSHYGI
+219 EFRSHYGI
-228 TEQQALVHYTNQLVV
+228 TEQQALAHYTNQLVV

-248 KVSRKDE
+248 KVSRKDD
-255 MFRKYVKAPII
+255 MFRKYVKVPIV

-275 IISPDGDILYDYV
+275 IVSPDGDILYDYV

-331 SGLSDNAV
+331 SGLSDDAV
-339 RYKTMVTERRV
+339 RYKTVVTERRV

-410 YEHNRKLSMRRSES
+410 FEHNRRLSMRRSES

-431 FLKHWRDSVRRNSF
+431 FLRHWRDSVRRNSF
-445 HIGLDETWKEEAP
+445 HIGLDDTYQEEAP
-458 TEIRLLSRN
+458 AEIRLLSRN

-480 EDGILSGKEKEE
+480 EDRTLSVKEKEE
-492 YAQMASVR
+492 YERTATVR
-500 EPDLREQRLQK
+500 EPDLREQRLQR

-542 DTVHTTVVDTAYMQ
+542 DTIHTTVVDTAYMR
-556 GLQAIRDREYER
+556 GLQAIRDREYEQ

-612 ILYSRRGEDRRAV
+612 ILYSRRGDDRRAV

-656 LDREPEENDNNLTF
+656 LDREPDENDNNLTF

>member
-1 MTIPSNPKDFC
+1 
-12 SAMRTRL
+12 
-19 TGPVLLA
+19 
-26 VLLAAGCGSQG
+26 
-37 KLERLRRQSLSA
+37 
-49 QMVIADEKELPEIAM
+49 MVIADEKELPEIAM

-113 VAERSGKVDLN
+113 VAERSGRVDLN

-141 FYPDLFVAE
+141 FYPDLFVLE
-150 DSLRLDPILITGE
+150 DSLRLDPILITGA

-204 PDIYRYKTDSTAVSD
+204 PDIYRFKTDSTAVSEE
-219 DEFRSHYGI
+219 EFRSHYGV
-228 TEQQALVHYTNQLVV
+228 TERQALTHYTNQLLVL
-243 RRNRR
+243 RNRR
-248 KVSRKDE
+248 KVNRKDD
-255 MFRKYVKAPII
+255 MFRKYVKVPIV

-275 IISPDGDILYDYV
+275 IVSPDGDILYDYV
-288 QSIHVRP
+288 QSIHVKP

-331 SGLSDNAV
+331 SGLSDDAV
-339 RYKTMVTERRV
+339 RYKTIVTERRV

-410 YEHNRKLSMRRSES
+410 FEHNRRLSMRRSES

-431 FLKHWRDSVRRNSF
+431 FLKQYRDSLKRNSF
-445 HIGLDETWKEEAP
+445 HIGLDDTWKEEAP
-458 TEIRLLSRN
+458 AEIRLLSRN

-480 EDGILSGKEKEE
+480 EDGSLNEREKEE
-492 YAQMASVR
+492 YTRVASVA
-500 EPDLREQRLQK
+500 EPDLREQRLQH
-511 LPSYRHIRESL
+511 LSSYRHIRESL
-522 YPRLRTVRFDFHLH
+522 YPRLRTVRFDFYLH

-542 DTVHTTVVDTAYMQ
+542 DTVHTTVVDTAYMR
-556 GLQAIRDREYER
+556 GLQAIRDREYEQ

-587 LDYNASALE
+587 MDYNASALE
-596 VLEPME
+596 VLEPMD

-612 ILYSRRGEDRRAV
+612 ILYSRRGDDRKAV

-633 LNPSFVHRGN
+633 LNPAFVHRGN
-643 LDPEIAGLIRRYG
+643 LDPEIAGIIRRYG
-656 LDREPEENDNNLTF
+656 LNPAPEDNDNNLTF

>member
-1 MTIPSNPKDFC
+1 
-12 SAMRTRL
+12 MRYMRITGTVLL
-19 TGPVLLA
+19 TVLLA
-26 VLLAAGCGSQG
+26 SCGPQR
-37 KLERLRRQSLSA
+37 KLERLHRQSLAA

-105 RVTARFRN
+105 KVTARFRN
-113 VAERSGKVDLN
+113 VAERSGRVDLN

-141 FYPDLFVAE
+141 FYPDLFILE
-150 DSLRLDPILITGE
+150 DSLRLDPILITGV
-163 GYRKAQLKGYEHYRR
+163 GYRKAQLKGYEQYRR
-178 FLDSIAADSTHF
+178 FLNSIAADSTHF

-204 PDIYRYKTDSTAVSD
+204 PKIYRFKTDSTIVSD
-219 DEFRSHYGI
+219 EEFRSHYGVTEKQAI
-228 TEQQALVHYTNQLVV
+228 THYTNQMLVL
-243 RRNRR
+243 RNRR
-248 KVSRKDE
+248 KVNRKE
-255 MFRKYVKAPII
+255 YVFRKYVKVPIV

-275 IISPDGDILYDYV
+275 IVSPEGDILYDYV
-288 QSIHVRP
+288 QSINVKP

-306 DIFEEDRRIYRVP
+306 DIFKEDRRIYRVP
-319 RTEPLTFYISSI
+319 RTDPLTFYISSI

-339 RYKTMVTERRV
+339 RYKTVVTERRV

-363 RAEIRKETGHN
+363 RAEICKETGHN

-384 LRSLLQHRDFDLD
+384 LRTLLQHLDFDLD

-410 YEHNRKLSMRRSES
+410 YEHNRRLSMRRSES

-431 FLKHWRDSVRRNSF
+431 FLKRYRDSLRRSTF
-445 HIGLDETWKEEAP
+445 HIGLDDTWKEETS

-480 EDGILSGKEKEE
+480 EDGSLSEREKED
-492 YAQMASVR
+492 YARIATVA
-500 EPDLREQRLQK
+500 EPDLREQRLQH
-511 LPSYRHIRESL
+511 LSSYRHIRESL

-536 RKGLQK
+536 RKGIQK
-542 DTVHTTVVDTAYMQ
+542 DTVHTTVVDTVYMR
-556 GLQAIRDREYER
+556 GLQAIRDREYEQ

-587 LDYNASALE
+587 MDYNASALE
-596 VLEPME
+596 VLEPMA
-602 RTDKVLYLLA
+602 RSDKVLYLLA
-612 ILYSRRGEDRRAV
+612 ILYSRQGDDRKAI

-633 LNPSFVHRGN
+633 LNPTFVHRGN
-643 LDPEIAGLIRRYG
+643 LDPEIAGLIHRYG
-656 LDREPEENDNNLTF
+656 LDPTPEDNDNNLTF

>member
-1 MTIPSNPKDFC
+1 
-12 SAMRTRL
+12 MRTRL
-19 TGPVLLA
+19 TGAVLLA
-26 VLLAAGCGSQG
+26 VLLVAGCGSQG

-49 QMVIADEKELPEIAM
+49 QMVIADEQELPEIAM

-163 GYRKAQLKGYEHYRR
+163 GYRKAQLKGYEQYRR

-204 PDIYRYKTDSTAVSD
+204 PDIYRFKTDSTAVSD

-228 TEQQALVHYTNQLVV
+228 TEQQALTHYTNQLVV

-248 KVSRKDE
+248 KVGRKDE
-255 MFRKYVKAPII
+255 MFRRYVKAPIV

-275 IISPDGDILYDYV
+275 IVSPDGDILYDYV

-319 RTEPLTFYISSI
+319 RTDPLTFYISSI
-331 SGLSDNAV
+331 SGLSDDAI
-339 RYKTMVTERRV
+339 RYKTVVTERRV

-410 YEHNRKLSMRRSES
+410 YEHNRRLSMRRSES
-424 VSDYFEG
+424 VSNYFEG

-445 HIGLDETWKEEAP
+445 HIGLDDTFQEEAS

-480 EDGILSGKEKEE
+480 EDGALSGKEKEE
-492 YAQMASVR
+492 YAQTASVR
-500 EPDLREQRLQK
+500 EPDLREQRLQR

-542 DTVHTTVVDTAYMQ
+542 DTIHTTVVDTAYMR
-556 GLQAIRDREYER
+556 GLQAIRDREYEQ

-612 ILYSRRGEDRRAV
+612 ILYSRRGDDRRAV

-643 LDPEIAGLIRRYG
+643 LDPEISGLIRRYG

>member
-1 MTIPSNPKDFC
+1 MKWRWI
-12 SAMRTRL
+12 SAAILL
-19 TGPVLLA
+19 TLVCL
-26 VLLAAGCGSQG
+26 AGCGPQR
-37 KLERLRRQSLSA
+37 KLERLRRQSLGA
-49 QMVIADEKELPEIAM
+49 QMVIADEKKLPEIEM
-64 GGEPRRDTM
+64 GAEPRRDTM

-79 GNEVLIMRAVKDENG
+79 GNQVLIMRAVKDENG
-94 EMVATDVIQAA
+94 EMVATDVLQAA

-113 VAERSGKVDLN
+113 VAERSGRVDLN

-141 FYPDLFVAE
+141 FYPDLFIRE

-163 GYRKAQLKGYEHYRR
+163 SYRKSQLKGYEHYQK

-190 VDRFQLEMFLRRNL
+190 IDRFQLEIFLRRNL
-204 PDIYRYKTDSTAVSD
+204 PDIYRYKTDSTSVSD
-219 DEFRSHYGI
+219 EEFRSHYGI
-228 TEQQALVHYTNQLVV
+228 TERQALTHYTNQLVV
-243 RRNRR
+243 RRNRW
-248 KVSRKDE
+248 KVGRKDQ
-255 MFRKYVKAPII
+255 MCRKYVKVPIV
-266 TEGLRLDTV
+266 TEGRRLDTV
-275 IISPDGDILYDYV
+275 IVSPDGDILYDYV
-288 QSIHVRP
+288 QSIHVTP
-295 SLRKATVLLSG
+295 TLRKATVLLSG

-331 SGLSDNAV
+331 SGLSDDAV
-339 RYKTMVTERRV
+339 RYKTVVTERKV

-374 REEMARIEGN
+374 LEEMARIEGN
-384 LRSLLQHRDFDLD
+384 LRSLLQNRDFDMD

-424 VSDYFEG
+424 VSNYFEG
-431 FLKHWRDSVRRNSF
+431 FLRHYRDSVRRSGF
-445 HIGLDETWKEEAP
+445 HIGLDDTYQEEAP
-458 TEIRLLSRN
+458 AEIRLLSRN
-467 NPENWTM
+467 NPENWSM
-474 LDALVR
+474 LDALIR
-480 EDGILSGKEKEE
+480 EDEKLSEREKDE
-492 YAQMASVR
+492 YEQTAALR
-500 EPDLREQRLQK
+500 EYDLREQRLQK
-511 LPSYRHIRESL
+511 LPSYRHIRENL
-522 YPRLRTVRFDFHLH
+522 YPRLRTVRFDLTLH

-542 DTVHTTVVDTAYMQ
+542 DTIHTTVVDSVYMR
-556 GLQAIRDREYER
+556 GLQAIRDREYEQ
-568 AVTLLR
+568 AITLLR

-612 ILYSRRGEDRRAV
+612 ILYSRQGDDRKAV

-633 LNPSFVHRGN
+633 LNPAFVHRGN
-643 LDPEIAGLIRRYG
+643 LDPEISGLIRRYG
-656 LDREPEENDNNLTF
+656 LDRELQENDNNLTF

>member
-1 MTIPSNPKDFC
+1 
-12 SAMRTRL
+12 MRTRL
-19 TGPVLLA
+19 TGAVLLA
-26 VLLAAGCGSQG
+26 VLLVAGCGSQG
-37 KLERLRRQSLSA
+37 KLQRLRRESLAA

-79 GNEVLIMRAVKDENG
+79 GNQVQIMRAVKDENG

-105 RVTARFRN
+105 KVTARFRN

-163 GYRKAQLKGYEHYRR
+163 GYRKVQLRGYEHYRR

-219 DEFRSHYGI
+219 EEFRSHYGI
-228 TEQQALVHYTNQLVV
+228 TEQQALTHYTNQLVV

-248 KVSRKDE
+248 KVGRKDD
-255 MFRKYVKAPII
+255 MFRKYVKAPIV

-275 IISPDGDILYDYV
+275 IVSPDGDILYDYV

-319 RTEPLTFYISSI
+319 RTDPLTFYISSI
-331 SGLSDNAV
+331 SGLSDDAI
-339 RYKTMVTERRV
+339 RYKTVVTERRV

-410 YEHNRKLSMRRSES
+410 FEHNRRLSMRRSES

-431 FLKHWRDSVRRNSF
+431 FLRHWRDSVRRSGF
-445 HIGLDETWKEEAP
+445 HIGLDDTFEEEAP
-458 TEIRLLSRN
+458 AEIRLLSRN

-480 EDGILSGKEKEE
+480 EDGDLSVKEKEE
-492 YAQMASVR
+492 YARTASVR
-500 EPDLREQRLQK
+500 EPDLRELRLQK

-542 DTVHTTVVDTAYMQ
+542 DTIHTTVVDTAYMR
-556 GLQAIRDREYER
+556 GLQAIRDREYEQ

-612 ILYSRRGEDRRAV
+612 ILYSRRGDDRRAV

-656 LDREPEENDNNLTF
+656 LDREPEENNNNLTF

>member
-1 MTIPSNPKDFC
+1 
-12 SAMRTRL
+12 MRTRL
-19 TGPVLLA
+19 TGA
-26 VLLAAGCGSQG
+26 VLLAALLLAGCGPQG
-37 KLERLRRQSLSA
+37 KLERLRRQSLAA

-79 GNEVLIMRAVKDENG
+79 GNAVLIMRAVKDENG

-105 RVTARFRN
+105 KMTARFRN

-134 DRDWQLR
+134 DREWQLR

-204 PDIYRYKTDSTAVSD
+204 PDIYRYKTDSTAVSEE
-219 DEFRSHYGI
+219 EFRSHYGI
-228 TEQQALVHYTNQLVV
+228 TEQQALAHYTNQLVV

-248 KVSRKDE
+248 KVSRKDD
-255 MFRKYVKAPII
+255 MFRKYVKVPIV

-275 IISPDGDILYDYV
+275 IVSPDGDILYDYV

-319 RTEPLTFYISSI
+319 RTDPLTFYISSI
-331 SGLSDNAV
+331 SGLSDDAI
-339 RYKTMVTERRV
+339 RYKTVIVERRV

-431 FLKHWRDSVRRNSF
+431 FLKHWRDSVRRSGF
-445 HIGLDETWKEEAP
+445 HIGLDDTYQEEAP
-458 TEIRLLSRN
+458 AEIRLLSRN

-480 EDGILSGKEKEE
+480 EDGALSGKEKED
-492 YAQMASVR
+492 YAQTAAIR
-500 EPDLREQRLQK
+500 EPDLREQRLQR

-542 DTVHTTVVDTAYMQ
+542 DTVHTTVVDTAYMR
-556 GLQAIRDREYER
+556 GLQAIRDREYEQ

-612 ILYSRRGEDRRAV
+612 ILYSRRGDDRRAV

-643 LDPEIAGLIRRYG
+643 LDPEISGLIRRYG
-656 LDREPEENDNNLTF
+656 LDREPDSNDNNLTF

>member
-1 MTIPSNPKDFC
+1 MKGRWISG
-12 SAMRTRL
+12 ALLL
-19 TGPVLLA
+19 TLA
-26 VLLAAGCGSQG
+26 CLAGCGPQR
-37 KLERLRRQSLSA
+37 KLERLRRQSLGA
-49 QMVIADEKELPEIAM
+49 QMVIADEKELPEIEM
-64 GGEPRRDTM
+64 GAEPRRDTM

-79 GNEVLIMRAVKDENG
+79 GNQVLIMRAVKDENG
-94 EMVATDVIQAA
+94 EMVATDVLQAA
-105 RVTARFRN
+105 KVTARFRN
-113 VAERSGKVDLN
+113 VAERSGRVDLN

-141 FYPDLFVAE
+141 FYPDLFIRE

-163 GYRKAQLKGYEHYRR
+163 GYRKAQLKGYEHYQR

-190 VDRFQLEMFLRRNL
+190 IDRFQLEMFLRRNL
-204 PDIYRYKTDSTAVSD
+204 PDIYRYKTDSTSVSD
-219 DEFRSHYGI
+219 EEFRSHYGI
-228 TEQQALVHYTNQLVV
+228 TERQALAHYTNQLVV

-248 KVSRKDE
+248 KVGRKDQ
-255 MFRKYVKAPII
+255 MFRKYVKVPIV

-275 IISPDGDILYDYV
+275 IVSPDGDILYDYV
-288 QSIHVRP
+288 QSIHVTP

-331 SGLSDNAV
+331 SGLSDDAV
-339 RYKTMVTERRV
+339 RYKTVVTERRV

-384 LRSLLQHRDFDLD
+384 LRSLLENRDFDMD

-424 VSDYFEG
+424 VSNYFEG
-431 FLKHWRDSVRRNSF
+431 FLRHYRDSVRRSGF
-445 HIGLDETWKEEAP
+445 HIGLDDTYQEEGPA
-458 TEIRLLSRN
+458 EIKLLSRN

-480 EDGILSGKEKEE
+480 EDANMSEREKEE
-492 YAQMASVR
+492 YERMSVLR
-500 EPDLREQRLQK
+500 EFDLREQRLQK
-511 LPSYRHIRESL
+511 LPSYRHIRENL

-542 DTVHTTVVDTAYMQ
+542 DTIHTTVVDSVYMR
-556 GLQAIRDREYER
+556 GLQAIRDREYEQ

-612 ILYSRRGEDRRAV
+612 ILYSRQGDDRKAI

-633 LNPSFVHRGN
+633 LNPTFVHRGN
-643 LDPEIAGLIRRYG
+643 LDPEISGLIRRYG
-656 LDREPEENDNNLTF
+656 LDRELQEDDNNLSF

>member
-1 MTIPSNPKDFC
+1 M
-12 SAMRTRL
+12 
-19 TGPVLLA
+19 VLLA
-26 VLLAAGCGSQG
+26 VLFLAGCGPQG
-37 KLERLRRQSLSA
+37 KLERLRRQSLTA

-64 GGEPRRDTM
+64 GREPRRDTM
-73 VVEDPD
+73 VVEDPN

-105 RVTARFRN
+105 KVTARFRN
-113 VAERSGKVDLN
+113 VAERSGRVDLN

-141 FYPDLFVAE
+141 FYPDLFILE
-150 DSLRLDPILITGE
+150 DSLRLDPILITGA
-163 GYRKAQLKGYEHYRR
+163 GYRKAQLKGYEQYRR

-190 VDRFQLEMFLRRNL
+190 VDRFQLEMFLKRNL
-204 PDIYRYKTDSTAVSD
+204 PDIYRFKTDSTTVSD
-219 DEFRSHYGI
+219 DEFRSHYGV
-228 TEQQALVHYTNQLVV
+228 TEKQALVHYTNQFVV
-243 RRNRR
+243 LLNRKKVNR
-248 KVSRKDE
+248 KEKV
-255 MFRKYVKAPII
+255 FRKYVKVPIV
-266 TEGLRLDTV
+266 TDGLRLDTV
-275 IISPDGDILYDYV
+275 IVSPDGDILYDYV
-288 QSIHVRP
+288 QSIHVKP
-295 SLRKATVLLSG
+295 SLRKATILLSG

-331 SGLSDNAV
+331 SGLSDDAI
-339 RYKTMVTERRV
+339 RYKTIVTERRV

-431 FLKHWRDSVRRNSF
+431 FLKRYRDSLRRSTL
-445 HIGLDETWKEEAP
+445 HIGLDNTWKDDTP
-458 TEIRLLSRN
+458 SEILLLSRN

-480 EDGILSGKEKEE
+480 EDGSLSEREKEE
-492 YAQMASVR
+492 YSRTASVT
-500 EPDLREQRLQK
+500 EPDLREQRLQH

-542 DTVHTTVVDTAYMQ
+542 DTVHTTVVDTVYMR
-556 GLQAIRDREYER
+556 GLQAIRDRDYEQ

-587 LDYNASALE
+587 MDYNASALE
-596 VLEPME
+596 VLEPMA

-612 ILYSRRGEDRRAV
+612 ILYSRRGDDRKAV
-625 ESYLKACR
+625 ENYLKACR
-633 LNPSFVHRGN
+633 LNPTFVHRGN

-656 LDREPEENDNNLTF
+656 LDPTPENHDNNLTF

>member
-1 MTIPSNPKDFC
+1 
-12 SAMRTRL
+12 MRTRL
-19 TGPVLLA
+19 TGAFLLA
-26 VLLAAGCGSQG
+26 LLLVAGCGSQG
-37 KLERLRRQSLSA
+37 KLERLRRQSLAA

-79 GNEVLIMRAVKDENG
+79 GNQVLIMRAVKDENG

-113 VAERSGKVDLN
+113 VAERSGRVDLN

-150 DSLRLDPILITGE
+150 DSLRLEPILITGE

-228 TEQQALVHYTNQLVV
+228 TEQQALTHYTNQLVV

-248 KVSRKDE
+248 KVSRKDD
-255 MFRKYVKAPII
+255 MFRKYVKAPIV

-275 IISPDGDILYDYV
+275 IVSPDGDILYDYV
-288 QSIHVRP
+288 QSIHVQP

-319 RTEPLTFYISSI
+319 RTDPLTFYISSI
-331 SGLSDNAV
+331 SGLSDDAV
-339 RYKTMVTERRV
+339 RYKTVVTERRV

-431 FLKHWRDSVRRNSF
+431 FLKHYRDSVRRSGF
-445 HIGLDETWKEEAP
+445 HIGLDETYQEEAP
-458 TEIRLLSRN
+458 AQIRLLSRN

-480 EDGILSGKEKEE
+480 EDGSLSAKEKED
-492 YAQMASVR
+492 YAQTASVR
-500 EPDLREQRLQK
+500 EPDQREQRLQR

-542 DTVHTTVVDTAYMQ
+542 DTVHTTVVDTAYMR
-556 GLQAIRDREYER
+556 GLQAIRDREYEQ

-612 ILYSRRGEDRRAV
+612 ILYSRRGDDRRAV

-656 LDREPEENDNNLTF
+656 LDREPEEIENNLTF

>member
-1 MTIPSNPKDFC
+1 
-12 SAMRTRL
+12 MRTRL
-19 TGPVLLA
+19 TGAVLLA

-37 KLERLRRQSLSA
+37 KLERLRRQSLAA

-64 GGEPRRDTM
+64 GGEPRRDTR

-79 GNEVLIMRAVKDENG
+79 GNQVLIMRAVKDENG

-105 RVTARFRN
+105 KITARFRN

-219 DEFRSHYGI
+219 AEFRSHFGI
-228 TEQQALVHYTNQLVV
+228 TEQQALAHYTNQLVV

-248 KVSRKDE
+248 KVGRKDE
-255 MFRKYVKAPII
+255 MFRRFVKAPIV

-275 IISPDGDILYDYV
+275 IVSPDGDILYDYV

-331 SGLSDNAV
+331 SGLSDDAV
-339 RYKTMVTERRV
+339 RYKTVVTERRV

-410 YEHNRKLSMRRSES
+410 YEHNRRLSMRRSES

-445 HIGLDETWKEEAP
+445 HIGLDDTYREEAP
-458 TEIRLLSRN
+458 AEIRMLSRN

-480 EDGILSGKEKEE
+480 EDEILSRKEKEE
-492 YAQMASVR
+492 YAQTASVQ
-500 EPDLREQRLQK
+500 EPDLREQRLQR

-542 DTVHTTVVDTAYMQ
+542 DTIHTTVVDTAYMR
-556 GLQAIRDREYER
+556 GLQAIRDREYEQ

-612 ILYSRRGEDRRAV
+612 ILYSRRGDDRRAV
-625 ESYLKACR
+625 ESYLRACR

>member
-1 MTIPSNPKDFC
+1 
-12 SAMRTRL
+12 MRTRL
-19 TGPVLLA
+19 TGAVLLA
-26 VLLAAGCGSQG
+26 VLLVAGCGSQG
-37 KLERLRRQSLSA
+37 KLERLRRQSLAA

-79 GNEVLIMRAVKDENG
+79 GNQVLIMRAVKDENG

-105 RVTARFRN
+105 KVTARFRN

-204 PDIYRYKTDSTAVSD
+204 PDIYRYKTDSTTVSD

-228 TEQQALVHYTNQLVV
+228 TEQQALTHYTNQLVV

-248 KVSRKDE
+248 KVGRKDE
-255 MFRKYVKAPII
+255 MFRRYVKAPIV

-275 IISPDGDILYDYV
+275 IVSPDGDILYDYV

-319 RTEPLTFYISSI
+319 RTDPLTFYISSI
-331 SGLSDNAV
+331 SGLSDDAI
-339 RYKTMVTERRV
+339 RYKTVIVERRV

-410 YEHNRKLSMRRSES
+410 YEHNRRLSMRRSES

-431 FLKHWRDSVRRNSF
+431 FLKHWRDSVRRSGF
-445 HIGLDETWKEEAP
+445 HIGLDETYREEVPA
-458 TEIRLLSRN
+458 EIRLLSRN

-480 EDGILSGKEKEE
+480 EDGALSGKEKED
-492 YAQMASVR
+492 YAQTASIR
-500 EPDLREQRLQK
+500 EPDLREQRLQR
-511 LPSYRHIRESL
+511 LASYRHIRESL

-542 DTVHTTVVDTAYMQ
+542 DTVHTTVVDTAYMR
-556 GLQAIRDREYER
+556 GLQAIRDREYEQ

-612 ILYSRRGEDRRAV
+612 ILYSRRGDDRRAV
-625 ESYLKACR
+625 ESYMKACR

-643 LDPEIAGLIRRYG
+643 LDPEISGLIRRYG
-656 LDREPEENDNNLTF
+656 LDREPDENDNNLTF

>member
-1 MTIPSNPKDFC
+1 
-12 SAMRTRL
+12 MRTRL
-19 TGPVLLA
+19 TGAVLLA
-26 VLLAAGCGSQG
+26 VLLLAGCGSQG

-49 QMVIADEKELPEIAM
+49 QMVIADEKELPEIVM

-79 GNEVLIMRAVKDENG
+79 GNQVLIMRAVKDENG

-105 RVTARFRN
+105 RITARFRN

-219 DEFRSHYGI
+219 DEFRSHYGV

-243 RRNRR
+243 RRNRW
-248 KVSRKDE
+248 KVNRKDD
-255 MFRKYVKAPII
+255 MFRKYVKAPIV

-275 IISPDGDILYDYV
+275 IVSPDGDILYDYV

-319 RTEPLTFYISSI
+319 RTDPLTFYISSI
-331 SGLSDNAV
+331 SGLSDEAV
-339 RYKTMVTERRV
+339 RYKTVVTERRV

-410 YEHNRKLSMRRSES
+410 FEHNRKLSMRRSES

-431 FLKHWRDSVRRNSF
+431 FLRHWRDSVRRSGF
-445 HIGLDETWKEEAP
+445 HIGLDDTYQEETPA
-458 TEIRLLSRN
+458 EIRLLSRN

-480 EDGILSGKEKEE
+480 EDGDLSVKEKEE
-492 YAQMASVR
+492 YARTASVR

-542 DTVHTTVVDTAYMQ
+542 DTVHTTVVDTAYMR
-556 GLQAIRDREYER
+556 GLQAIRDREYEQ

-612 ILYSRRGEDRRAV
+612 ILYSRRGDDRRAV

-656 LDREPEENDNNLTF
+656 LDREPDENDNNLTF

>member
-1 MTIPSNPKDFC
+1 MEK
-12 SAMRTRL
+12 RL
-19 TGPVLLA
+19 TGAVLLA
-26 VLLAAGCGSQG
+26 VLLLAGCGPQG
-37 KLERLRRQSLSA
+37 KLARLHRQSLAA
-49 QMVIADEKELPEIAM
+49 QMVIPDEKELPEIAM

-79 GNEVLIMRAVKDENG
+79 GREVLIMRAVKDENG

-105 RVTARFRN
+105 KVTARFRN
-113 VAERSGKVDLN
+113 VAERSGRVDLN

-178 FLDSIAADSTHF
+178 FLESIAADSTHF

-204 PDIYRYKTDSTAVSD
+204 PDIYAFKTDSTAVSD
-219 DEFRSHYGI
+219 DAFRSHYGI
-228 TEQQALVHYTNQLVV
+228 TERQALEHYTNQLVV

-248 KVSRKDE
+248 KVERKDDL
-255 MFRKYVKAPII
+255 FRKWVKVPIV

-275 IISPDGDILYDYV
+275 IVSPDGDIFYDYV

-331 SGLSDNAV
+331 SGLSDDAV
-339 RYKTMVTERRV
+339 RYKTVVTERRV

-384 LRSLLQHRDFDLD
+384 LRSLLQNRDFDLD

-410 YEHNRKLSMRRSES
+410 FEHNRKLSMRRSES
-424 VSDYFEG
+424 VSDYFER
-431 FLKHWRDSVRRNSF
+431 FLRHYRDSVRRSGF
-445 HIGLDETWKEEAP
+445 HVGLDDTYREEAP
-458 TEIRLLSRN
+458 ADIRLLSRN

-480 EDGILSGKEKEE
+480 DDGSLSAKEKEE
-492 YAQMASVR
+492 YARTASVR

-542 DTVHTTVVDTAYMQ
+542 DTVHTTVVDTAYMR
-556 GLQAIRDREYER
+556 GLQAIRDREYEQ

-612 ILYSRRGEDRRAV
+612 ILYSRRGDDRRAV

-656 LDREPEENDNNLTF
+656 LDPTPEENDNNLTF

>member
-1 MTIPSNPKDFC
+1 
-12 SAMRTRL
+12 MRTRL
-19 TGPVLLA
+19 TGA
-26 VLLAAGCGSQG
+26 VLLAALLLAGCGPQG
-37 KLERLRRQSLSA
+37 KLERLRRQSLAA

-79 GNEVLIMRAVKDENG
+79 GNQVLIMRAVKDENG

-105 RVTARFRN
+105 KITARFRN

-219 DEFRSHYGI
+219 AEFRSHFGI
-228 TEQQALVHYTNQLVV
+228 TEQQALAHYTNQLVV

-248 KVSRKDE
+248 KVGRKDE
-255 MFRKYVKAPII
+255 MFRKFVKAPIV

-275 IISPDGDILYDYV
+275 IVSPDGDILYDYV

-331 SGLSDNAV
+331 SGLSDDAV
-339 RYKTMVTERRV
+339 RYKTIVTERRV

-410 YEHNRKLSMRRSES
+410 YEHNRRLSMRRSES

-445 HIGLDETWKEEAP
+445 HIGLDDTYREEAP
-458 TEIRLLSRN
+458 AEIRMLSRN

-480 EDGILSGKEKEE
+480 EDGILSRKEKEE
-492 YAQMASVR
+492 YAQTASVQ
-500 EPDLREQRLQK
+500 EPDLREQRLQR

-542 DTVHTTVVDTAYMQ
+542 DTIHTTVVDTAYMR
-556 GLQAIRDREYER
+556 GLQAIRDREYEQ

-612 ILYSRRGEDRRAV
+612 ILYSRRGDDRRAV
-625 ESYLKACR
+625 ESYLRACR

>member
-1 MTIPSNPKDFC
+1 MKQ
-12 SAMRTRL
+12 MRL
-19 TGPVLLA
+19 TGAVLLA
-26 VLLAAGCGSQG
+26 VLLITGCGPQG
-37 KLERLRRQSLSA
+37 KLERLRRLSLAA

-79 GNEVLIMRAVKDENG
+79 GNQVLIMRAVKDENG

-105 RVTARFRN
+105 KITARFRN
-113 VAERSGKVDLN
+113 VAERSGHVDLN

-141 FYPDLFVAE
+141 FYPDLFVLE
-150 DSLRLDPILITGE
+150 DSLRLDPILITGA
-163 GYRKAQLKGYEHYRR
+163 GYRKAQLKGYEQYQR

-204 PDIYRYKTDSTAVSD
+204 PNIYRFKTDSTSVSD
-219 DEFRSHYGI
+219 EEFRSHYGV
-228 TEQQALVHYTNQLVV
+228 TEKQALAHYTNQLVV
-243 RRNRR
+243 HRNRL
-248 KVSRKDE
+248 KVSRKDN
-255 MFRKYVKAPII
+255 MFHKYIKVPIV

-275 IISPDGDILYDYV
+275 IVSPDGDILYDYV
-288 QSIHVRP
+288 QSIHVKP

-331 SGLSDNAV
+331 SGLSDDAV
-339 RYKTMVTERRV
+339 RYKTVVMERRV

-410 YEHNRKLSMRRSES
+410 FEHNRKLSMRRSES
-424 VSDYFEG
+424 VTDYFEG
-431 FLKHWRDSVRRNSF
+431 FLKRYRDSLRRSTF
-445 HIGLDETWKEEAP
+445 HIGLDDTWKEEA
-458 TEIRLLSRN
+458 TAEIRLLSRN

-474 LDALVR
+474 LNALVR
-480 EDGILSGKEKEE
+480 EDESLSDQEKDD
-492 YAQMASVR
+492 YAQTVSVTD
-500 EPDLREQRLQK
+500 PDLREQRLQR

-542 DTVHTTVVDTAYMQ
+542 DTIHTTVVDTVYMR
-556 GLQAIRDREYER
+556 GLQAIRDREYEQ

-574 PYKDY
+574 PYKDF

-587 LDYNASALE
+587 MDYNASALE
-596 VLEPME
+596 VLEPMD

-612 ILYSRRGEDRRAV
+612 ILYSRKGDDRKAV
-625 ESYLKACR
+625 ENYLKACR
-633 LNPSFVHRGN
+633 LNPSFIHRGN
-643 LDPEIAGLIRRYG
+643 LDPEIADLIRRYG
-656 LDREPEENDNNLTF
+656 LNPAMEDNNNLTF